1 MLMAKTCLPAL
12 DEAAHTFLHF
22 ARIVAGK
29 GWVGVGGGGLGSLSG
44 FWAEADTM
52 ELSAESS
59 LLCPANLP
67 ELETEVLTSWSA
79 SPSIL
84 CPFPHWGF
92 QQRLL
97 GKKRCLFYS

>member
-1 MLMAKTCLPAL
+1 MPMAKMDLPVL
-12 DEAAHTFLHF
+12 DEAPHTLLHF

-29 GWVGVGGGGLGSLSG
+29 GWIGARGVGSLSG
-44 FWAEADTM
+44 FWAAADTM

-84 CPFPHWGF
+84 CLFPHWSF
-92 QQRLL
+92 QQLVGEEKVL
-97 GKKRCLFYS
+97 V